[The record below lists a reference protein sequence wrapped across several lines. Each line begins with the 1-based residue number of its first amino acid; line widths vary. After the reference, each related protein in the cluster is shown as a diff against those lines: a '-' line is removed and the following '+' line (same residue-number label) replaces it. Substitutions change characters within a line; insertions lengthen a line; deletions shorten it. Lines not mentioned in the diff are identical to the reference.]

1 MRFQCPSAYDSSET
15 FEFECERCLED
26 QIGFFNCFN
35 INHNSST
42 EVDGRA
48 VLISK

>member
-15 FEFECERCLED
+15 FECERCLED

-42 EVDGRA
+42 EVDGQT